1 MTKVSK
7 VLTGLV
13 LSSLLATGL
22 YASCNN
28 KKSHEMM
35 NQNNGM
41 KMMRKS
47 SHHGKMMFKSI
58 LKDLNLSADQKTQ
71 IQKIVKTS
79 KSKRQGMNDA
89 FSKSSFD
96 QNKFVKIMS
105 EKRDNMI
112 KSKAE
117 MISKIHAVLNE
128 KQKEQFK
135 VLLDLRAEKMQSRY
149 NKG

>member
-1 MTKVSK
+1 MTKSSK

-35 NQNNGM
+35 NQHSSM
-41 KMMRKS
+41 KMMKKS

-58 LKDLNLSADQKTQ
+58 LKDLNLTAEQKTQ
-71 IQKIVKTS
+71 IKEIVKTS
-79 KSKRQGMNDA
+79 KAKRQGMNDA

-96 QNKFVKIMS
+96 QNEFIKIMS

-117 MISKIHAVLNE
+117 MISKIHAVLNA

-135 VLLDLRAEKMQSRY
+135 VLIDLKAEKMQSRY

>member
-1 MTKVSK
+1 MTKSSK
-7 VLTGLV
+7 ILTGLV

-35 NQNNGM
+35 NNHSSM
-41 KMMRKS
+41 KMMKK
-47 SHHGKMMFKSI
+47 SHHGNMMFKSI
-58 LKDLNLSADQKTQ
+58 LKDLNLSDEQKAE
-71 IQKIVKTS
+71 IKKIVKSS
-79 KSKRQGMNDA
+79 KAKNKGMNEA

-96 QNKFVKIMS
+96 QNEFIKIMS

-117 MISKIHAVLNE
+117 MIGKIHEVLNKE
-128 KQKEQFK
+128 QKEQFK
-135 VLLDLRAEKMQSRY
+135 VLLDLKAQKMQSRY

>member
-1 MTKVSK
+1 MSKASK

-35 NQNNGM
+35 NKHSSM
-41 KMMRKS
+41 KMMKK
-47 SHHGKMMFKSI
+47 SHHGKMMFKSV
-58 LKDLNLSADQKTQ
+58 LKDLNLSAEQKAE
-71 IQKIVKTS
+71 IKKIVKAS
-79 KSKRQGMNDA
+79 KAKHKGMNEA

-96 QNKFVKIMS
+96 KNEFIKIMS

-117 MISKIHAVLNE
+117 TISKIHAVLN
-128 KQKEQFK
+128 KQQKEQFK
-135 VLLDLRAEKMQSRY
+135 VLLDLKAQKMQSRY
-149 NKG
+149 N

>member
-1 MTKVSK
+1 MSKASK

-35 NQNNGM
+35 NKHSSM
-41 KMMRKS
+41 KMMKK
-47 SHHGKMMFKSI
+47 SHHGKMMFKSV
-58 LKDLNLSADQKTQ
+58 LKDLNLSAEQKAE
-71 IQKIVKTS
+71 IKKIVKAS
-79 KSKRQGMNDA
+79 KAKNKGMNEA

-96 QNKFVKIMS
+96 KNEFIKIMS

-117 MISKIHAVLNE
+117 TISKIHAVLN
-128 KQKEQFK
+128 KQQKEQFK
-135 VLLDLRAEKMQSRY
+135 VLLDLKAQKMQSRY
-149 NKG
+149 N

>member
-1 MTKVSK
+1 MTKSSK

-22 YASCNN
+22 YASCNE
-28 KKSHEMM
+28 KKSHGMM
-35 NQNNGM
+35 SQDNGM
-41 KMMRKS
+41 KMMKKS

-58 LKDLNLSADQKTQ
+58 LKDLNLTAEQKTQ
-71 IQKIVKTS
+71 IKEIVKTS
-79 KSKRQGMNDA
+79 KAKRQGMNEA

-96 QNKFVKIMS
+96 QNEFIKIMS

-117 MISKIHAVLNE
+117 MISKIHAVLDK

-135 VLLDLRAEKMQSRY
+135 VLLDLKAEKMQSRY

>member
-1 MTKVSK
+1 MTKASK

-35 NQNNGM
+35 NNHGSM
-41 KMMRKS
+41 KMMKKS
-47 SHHGKMMFKSI
+47 HYGKMMFKSI
-58 LKDLNLSADQKTQ
+58 LKDLDLSSEQKTE

-79 KSKRQGMNDA
+79 KAKHKGMNEA

-96 QNKFVKIMS
+96 QNEFIKIMS

-117 MISKIHAVLNE
+117 MIGKIHAVLNT

-135 VLLDLRAEKMQSRY
+135 VLLDLKAQKMKSRF
-149 NKG
+149 N